1 MTSPGV
7 ASRRQIGPIGTSARV
22 VIGALLFMFG
32 AIGGKLVVVVI
43 GGHLH
48 VGLNVAA
55 LILGIVVFPAA
66 LLVWQW
72 IRLRRDPSRL
82 DATGPVAT
90 GVNILAFAILIG
102 ISFIPAISYLGF
114 AAFVFYGASMLLAAA
129 RGYSGCEVLAVTN
142 WLLHRDDQI
151 GCLVLS
157 PIDDWERRFM
167 QSHPPSGTARP
178 GP

>member
-1 MTSPGV
+1 MGTQR
-7 ASRRQIGPIGTSARV
+7 AARRRRIGPIGTSARV
-22 VIGALLFMFG
+22 VIGVLLFVFG
-32 AIGGKLVVVVI
+32 AVGGKLVVVFI

-55 LILGIVVFPAA
+55 LILGIVVFPAV

-82 DATGPVAT
+82 EATGAVAT
-90 GVNILAFAILIG
+90 GVNIIAFAILIG
-102 ISFIPAISYLGF
+102 ISFVPAISYLGF

-157 PIDDWERRFM
+157 PIDDWERRLM
-167 QSHPPSGTARP
+167 QAPADYLEHLP
-178 GP
+178 

>member
-1 MTSPGV
+1 MGTQRV
-7 ASRRQIGPIGTSARV
+7 ARRRHIGPIGTSARV
-22 VIGALLFMFG
+22 VIGVLLFVLG
-32 AIGGKLVVVVI
+32 TVGGKIVVVFI

-55 LILGIVVFPAA
+55 VILGIVIFPAV
-66 LLVWQW
+66 LLAWQW
-72 IRLRRDPSRL
+72 IRLRRDTSRL

-90 GVNILAFAILIG
+90 GVNILAFAILVG
-102 ISFIPAISYLGF
+102 MSFIPAISYLGF

-129 RGYSGCEVLAVTN
+129 RGYSGCEVLAVSN
-142 WLLHRDDQI
+142 WLLRRDDQI

-167 QSHPPSGTARP
+167 QSNPPSGTARH